1 MLAQTLVNGLL
12 LGGLYAI
19 VGMGLA
25 IIFGTMRIVNFAHG
39 QFVMV
44 GMYVSYALF
53 SMLHLDPYLSIPI
66 SFAVTALLGILAFRF
81 SIHRIMK
88 APEMN
93 QILLTAGIA
102 LMLTNL
108 SQMLFSTDQRTVNL
122 SYGHSTVHLLG
133 MQINVAYLLSFVIAA
148 VIAAALFWFVLK
160 TETGR
165 AIRAIAQNPNSAALM
180 GIDVKKV
187 MTVVFALGIGV
198 AGAAGTLL
206 LPMHYV
212 DPGVGDAITL
222 LGFIIVVL
230 GGMGSILG
238 AGLGGLLIGLIWALA
253 AYYLGQSYGDVLT
266 YVAFLLVLLFK
277 PAGLLGRSRV

>member
-1 MLAQTLVNGLL
+1 MLAQTIINGLL

-44 GMYVSYALF
+44 GMYISYVLF
-53 SMLHLDPYLSIPI
+53 AFLHLDPYISLIASGGLS
-66 SFAVTALLGILAFRF
+66 FLLGLLVYRF
-81 SIHRIMK
+81 SIDRVMK
-88 APEMN
+88 APHMN
-93 QILLTAGIA
+93 QILLTAGLG
-102 LMLTNL
+102 LMLSNLAQMIFNTNQL
-108 SQMLFSTDQRTVNL
+108 TVNL
-122 SYGHSTVHLLG
+122 SYGHDAVHLLG
-133 MQINVAYLLSFVIAA
+133 IQINKAYLISFIIAA
-148 VIAAALFWFVLK
+148 IIAATLFWFVLK

-165 AIRAIAQNPNSAALM
+165 AIRAIAQNQAAAALM
-180 GIDVKKV
+180 GIHVRKV
-187 MTVVFALGIGV
+187 TALVFAIGIAV

-212 DPGVGDAITL
+212 DPGVGAAFSV

-238 AGLGGLLIGLIWALA
+238 SALGGLLIGLIWALA
-253 AYYLGQSYGDVLT
+253 AFYLGQSYGDVLT
-266 YVAFLLVLLFK
+266 YVVFLLVLLLK
-277 PAGLLGRSRV
+277 PSGLLGRSRV